1 MATLLI
7 LQTHLGGHSI
17 DHALDLLIGIEVY
30 GNTIPREPEE
40 YGAGMELFQLCFNGL
55 QYRHMFAH
63 FNPFHELAEM
73 FGDNIPGPGYFGLP
87 FLQGLVFQPGQLI
100 YIYQRDSRQ
109 FAGGLFHIAGDRQ
122 IDDQLVPLFSSWE
135 RNKVGC
141 SAFVA
146 TRMISEAAIAR
157 PFLSTGADL
166 TPVSFA
172 SSNAFSSVRLI
183 RVISF
188 VRDNPPGTAGITA
201 DLADAQQKD
210 LFTPDNVIFSRIY

>member
-73 FGDNIPGPGYFGLP
+73 FGDNIPGPGTSASLFCRVSSFSLDSSSTFTSVIAGNSP
-87 FLQGLVFQPGQLI
+87 ADFSTLQG
-100 YIYQRDSRQ
+100 ST
-109 FAGGLFHIAGDRQ
+109 DR
-122 IDDQLVPLFSSWE
+122 
-135 RNKVGC
+135 
-141 SAFVA
+141 
-146 TRMISEAAIAR
+146 
-157 PFLSTGADL
+157 
-166 TPVSFA
+166 
-172 SSNAFSSVRLI
+172 
-183 RVISF
+183 
-188 VRDNPPGTAGITA
+188 
-201 DLADAQQKD
+201 
-210 LFTPDNVIFSRIY
+210 